1 MIRPQ
6 LICAIRLHC
15 RVHFCDDFAK
25 RSLSQSGCFSPPTG
39 TVTPHWYSG
48 TTTLVAP
55 QRHHHHMTEI
65 SICFAYC
72 PLPVVAEKDSTRLD
86 FVSMELNYFSFKQG
100 PYFNVIISD
109 QPSPLAFH
117 PVTTFTLD
125 HPYYYIYQ
133 VFPFHKIL

>member
-1 MIRPQ
+1 
-6 LICAIRLHC
+6 
-15 RVHFCDDFAK
+15 
-25 RSLSQSGCFSPPTG
+25 
-39 TVTPHWYSG
+39 
-48 TTTLVAP
+48 
-55 QRHHHHMTEI
+55 MTEI

-100 PYFNVIISD
+100 PYSNVIISD

-133 VFPFHKIL
+133 VSPFHKIL